1 MAAHRCRGLRRLEQ
15 RTISERKI
23 MNHSCNT
30 KFFNSIKNKRKY
42 LLAKD
47 IYACL
52 VVCRDPKA
60 RASQLSPEANLNE
73 LKEKYDFSEKILL
86 DKLVGKNVF
95 DADDICFK
103 MPFLGYYGHTIPA
116 MLLIDEDDSIIAIIQ
131 GISFPLICNSGDI
144 FVMWGNDAKKIFT
157 F

>member
-1 MAAHRCRGLRRLEQ
+1 
-15 RTISERKI
+15 

-30 KFFNSIKNKRKY
+30 KFFNSIRNKRKY

-60 RASQLSPEANLNE
+60 KASQLSPEANLNE
-73 LKEKYDFSEKILL
+73 LKERYDFSEKILL
-86 DKLVGKNVF
+86 DKSVGKNVF
-95 DADDICFK
+95 DADDIHFK
-103 MPFLGYYGHTIPA
+103 TPFLGYYGHTIPA
-116 MLLIDEDDSIIAIIQ
+116 MLLTDEDDNIIASIQ
-131 GISFPLICNSGDI
+131 GVTFPLIYNGGDF
-144 FVMWGNDAKKIFT
+144 FVTWDDGANKIFT